1 MPHHLDYPAA
11 VRRDGLGLAD
21 AAEAA
26 GPATPVPGC
35 PGWDVAELV
44 WHLTEVQYF
53 WADIVALRLQD
64 PEAVARLERPEGFPA
79 LLARCRSGVEHL
91 ASTLAATD
99 PATPVWT
106 WARRKDAGFVI
117 RHQAQEAA
125 VHRWDAEQAA
135 GRAFSIEPDLAADS
149 IDEFL
154 EHTAAWRNEGA
165 PPVGGTVH
173 LHATDAAGEWTI
185 SEDAAGALVV
195 QAGHSKGEAALRGRA
210 SDLLLILYRRLGP
223 EAAEAFGD
231 AGVLERFLSRPNLG

>member
-11 VRRDGLGLAD
+11 VRRDGRGLAD

-26 GPATPVPGC
+26 GPAAPVPGC

-44 WHLTEVQYF
+44 WHLTEVHYF
-53 WADIVALRLQD
+53 WGEIVARRLHD
-64 PEAVARLERPEGFPA
+64 PELVPPLERPGDFPA
-79 LLARCRSGVEHL
+79 LLARCRDGVERL
-91 ASTLAATD
+91 ASTLAAAD
-99 PATPVWT
+99 PAASLWT
-106 WARRKDAGFVI
+106 WARQKDAGFVI
-117 RHQAQEAA
+117 RHQAQETA
-125 VHRWDAEQAA
+125 VHRWDAEHAA
-135 GRAFSIEPDLAADS
+135 GRAFFIEPDLAADS

-223 EAAEAFGD
+223 EAAEALGD
-231 AGVLERFLSRPNLG
+231 AGVLERFLARPNLG